1 MLSREVV
8 EILEKMEKGEVKDPE
23 KYVREVVQRF
33 MEGMKKVKTPE
44 DKMMFMNEV
53 KENANVILASIFYM
67 IKPEFREDFSKLMA
81 VVMEVL

>member
-1 MLSREVV
+1 
-8 EILEKMEKGEVKDPE
+8 
-23 KYVREVVQRF
+23 
-33 MEGMKKVKTPE
+33 MKKVKTPE
-44 DKMMFMNEV
+44 DKMMFMSEV